1 MKSTKIEKNVI
12 CSRKYGKL
20 IKQFATNLTSQVI
33 PSSPTPFSV
42 KLLLTQLWQHE
53 YGCNVMS

>member
-1 MKSTKIEKNVI
+1 MLFAVESME
-12 CSRKYGKL
+12 KL